1 MCLEM
6 DDDINDKKLNK
17 ALDLM
22 RRMPPQNTTK
32 YLADLIDLCPTITDE
47 LLSAVD
53 QPLCVRKD
61 DETQEDF
68 IICDY
73 NRFVGLLTHS

>member
-1 MCLEM
+1 MAENDQDKQLER
-6 DDDINDKKLNK
+6 

-22 RRMPPQNTTK
+22 RRMPPQSTSK
-32 YLADLIDLCPTITDE
+32 YLGNLVDLCPGLTEE

-53 QPLCVRKD
+53 QPLTIKHDDMQDKD
-61 DETQEDF
+61 Y

-73 NRFVGLLTHS
+73 NRYRVVISATNTVC

>member
-1 MCLEM
+1 MANDDERKLER
-6 DDDINDKKLNK
+6 

-22 RRMPPQNTTK
+22 RRMPPQNASK
-32 YLADLIDLCPTITDE
+32 YLADLIDLCPTITEE

-53 QPLCVRKD
+53 QPLYTKRD
-61 DETQEDF
+61 DIKQKEF

-73 NRFVGLLTHS
+73 NR